1 LHDITI
7 LLIINKNAGAQL
19 NIALLS
25 DSVVDLSPS
34 FFVVVSIVD
43 FSVKLVILVIKD
55 VLSVESLVTVPSS
68 VAKIILLI
76 SNNADY
82 IELLIININKY
93 LF

>member
-1 LHDITI
+1 MHDITI
-7 LLIINKNAGAQL
+7 LLIINKNAGAQF

-34 FFVVVSIVD
+34 FFVVVSVVD
-43 FSVKLVILVIKD
+43 FSVKIILVVKD
-55 VLSVESLVTVPSS
+55 VLSMESLVTVPSS